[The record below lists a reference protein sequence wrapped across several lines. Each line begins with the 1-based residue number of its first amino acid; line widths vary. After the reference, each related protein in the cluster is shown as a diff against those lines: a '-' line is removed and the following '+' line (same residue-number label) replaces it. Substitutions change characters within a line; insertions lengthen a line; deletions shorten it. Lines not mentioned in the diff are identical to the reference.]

1 MEIKNAEF
9 VKAGNRILPKPNGT
23 DYKLINGK
31 AYDLKWDDW
40 SDTAYMVENG
50 ELNLPAKI
58 YELEEDK
65 IFKKRVLNNF
75 NKHDNSVG
83 VMLAGTKGTG
93 KTMLAKII
101 AKESNLPIII
111 VDTNFPSG
119 RLIGFF
125 KQFTTPVCVIF
136 DEIEKNFNTGRMLDF
151 LDGVEKTTKKLV
163 LMTCNELNQ
172 VSEYLQDRCSRIRY
186 VRKYGITDNLAFLPM
201 LIESKEIKNS
211 EEVRKFVE
219 ERFKLPS
226 IDNMN
231 SFLNEV
237 KDLEDENISLDDIV
251 KYMNINTNA
260 PVSNPSNNTSN
271 TKAEST
277 EDNITESECPEVTE
291 GIFDDAFYD
300 NNDDAEYENAA

>member
-1 MEIKNAEF
+1 MEKNAEF
-9 VKAGNRILPKPNGT
+9 VKSGSRILPKPNGT
-23 DYKLINGK
+23 DYNLINGK

-40 SDTAYMVENG
+40 SDIAYLAENG
-50 ELNLPAKI
+50 ELNLPSKI
-58 YELEEDK
+58 YELNEDK

-75 NKHDNSVG
+75 NNRDNSVG

-111 VDTNFPSG
+111 VDSQFPTS

-125 KQFTTPVCVIF
+125 KQFSTPVCVIF

-163 LMTCNELNQ
+163 LMTCNELDK

-186 VRKYGITDNLAFLPM
+186 VRKYGINDNLAFLPM
-201 LIESKEIKNS
+201 LIENKEIKNA
-211 EEVRKFVE
+211 EIVRKFVE

-231 SFLNEV
+231 AFLNEV
-237 KDLEDENISLDDIV
+237 KDLEDEDISLDDII
-251 KYMNINTNA
+251 KCMNINTY
-260 PVSNPSNNTSN
+260 PPKQSST
-271 TKAEST
+271 EST
-277 EDNITESECPEVTE
+277 SEEIETDSDDFNEYNLEEDLKCT
-291 GIFDDAFYD
+291 A
-300 NNDDAEYENAA
+300 

>member
-1 MEIKNAEF
+1 MEKNAEF
-9 VKAGNRILPKPNGT
+9 VKSGNRILPKPNGT
-23 DYKLINGK
+23 DYNLINGK

-40 SDTAYMVENG
+40 SDMAYLAENG
-50 ELNLPAKI
+50 ELNLPSKI
-58 YELEEDK
+58 YELNEDK

-75 NKHDNSVG
+75 NNHENSIG

-93 KTMLAKII
+93 KTMLAKVI

-111 VDTNFPSG
+111 VDSQFPTT

-125 KQFTTPVCVIF
+125 KQFSTPVCVIF

-163 LMTCNELNQ
+163 LMTCNELDK

-186 VRKYGITDNLAFLPM
+186 VRKYGINDNLAFLPM
-201 LIESKEIKNS
+201 LIENKEIKNA
-211 EEVRKFVE
+211 EIVRKFVE

-231 SFLNEV
+231 AFLNEV
-237 KDLEDENISLDDIV
+237 KDLEDEDISLDDIV
-251 KYMNINTNA
+251 KYMNINTY
-260 PVSNPSNNTSN
+260 PPKQSST
-271 TKAEST
+271 EST
-277 EDNITESECPEVTE
+277 SEEIETNSDDFNEYNLEEDLKC
-291 GIFDDAFYD
+291 
-300 NNDDAEYENAA
+300 AA

>member
-1 MEIKNAEF
+1 MEKNAEF
-9 VKAGNRILPKPNGT
+9 VKSGSRILPKPNGT
-23 DYKLINGK
+23 DYNLINGK

-40 SDTAYMVENG
+40 SDMAYLAKNG
-50 ELNLPAKI
+50 ELNLPSKI
-58 YELEEDK
+58 YELNEDK

-75 NKHDNSVG
+75 NNHENSIG

-93 KTMLAKII
+93 KTMLAKVI

-111 VDTNFPSG
+111 VDSQFPTT

-125 KQFTTPVCVIF
+125 KQFSTPVCVIF

-163 LMTCNELNQ
+163 LMTCNELDK

-186 VRKYGITDNLAFLPM
+186 VRKYGINDNLAFLPM
-201 LIESKEIKNS
+201 LIENKEIKNA
-211 EEVRKFVE
+211 EIVRKFVE

-231 SFLNEV
+231 AFLNEV
-237 KDLEDENISLDDIV
+237 KDLEDEDISLDDIV
-251 KYMNINTNA
+251 KYMNINTY
-260 PVSNPSNNTSN
+260 PPKQSST
-271 TKAEST
+271 EST
-277 EDNITESECPEVTE
+277 SEEIETNSDDFNEYNLEEDLKC
-291 GIFDDAFYD
+291 
-300 NNDDAEYENAA
+300 AA

>member
-1 MEIKNAEF
+1 MEKNAEF
-9 VKAGNRILPKPNGT
+9 VKSGSRILPKPNGT
-23 DYKLINGK
+23 DYNLINGK

-40 SDTAYMVENG
+40 SDMAYLAENG
-50 ELNLPAKI
+50 ELNLPSKI
-58 YELEEDK
+58 YELNEDK

-75 NKHDNSVG
+75 NNHENSIG

-93 KTMLAKII
+93 KTMLAKVI

-111 VDTNFPSG
+111 VDSQFPTT

-125 KQFTTPVCVIF
+125 KQFSTPVCVIF

-163 LMTCNELNQ
+163 LMTCNELDK

-186 VRKYGITDNLAFLPM
+186 VRKYGINDNLAFLPM
-201 LIESKEIKNS
+201 LIENKEIKNA
-211 EEVRKFVE
+211 EIVRKFVE

-231 SFLNEV
+231 AFLNEV
-237 KDLEDENISLDDIV
+237 KDLEDEDISLDDIV
-251 KYMNINTNA
+251 KYMNINTY
-260 PVSNPSNNTSN
+260 PPKQSST
-271 TKAEST
+271 EST
-277 EDNITESECPEVTE
+277 SEEIETNSDDFNEYNLEEDLKC
-291 GIFDDAFYD
+291 
-300 NNDDAEYENAA
+300 AA

>member
-1 MEIKNAEF
+1 MEKNAEF
-9 VKAGNRILPKPNGT
+9 VKSGSRILPKPNGT
-23 DYKLINGK
+23 DYNLINGK

-40 SDTAYMVENG
+40 SDMAYLAENG
-50 ELNLPAKI
+50 ELNLPSKI
-58 YELEEDK
+58 YELNEDK
-65 IFKKRVLNNF
+65 IFKKRVLNSF
-75 NKHDNSVG
+75 NNHENSIG

-93 KTMLAKII
+93 KSMLAKII

-111 VDTNFPSG
+111 VDSQFPTN

-125 KQFTTPVCVIF
+125 KQFSTPVCIIF

-163 LMTCNELNQ
+163 LMTCNELDK

-186 VRKYGITDNLAFLPM
+186 VRKYGINDNLAFLPM
-201 LIESKEIKNS
+201 LIENKEIKNA
-211 EEVRKFVE
+211 ENVRKFVE

-231 SFLNEV
+231 AFLNEV

-251 KYMNINTNA
+251 KYMNINTY
-260 PVSNPSNNTSN
+260 PPKQSSI
-271 TKAEST
+271 EST
-277 EDNITESECPEVTE
+277 SEEVETNSDDFDEYNLEEDLKC
-291 GIFDDAFYD
+291 
-300 NNDDAEYENAA
+300 AA